1 MEEEIIALGAPT
13 FKGRGKLAD
22 EYIEGFR
29 ELWTQDDPEYA
40 GEYVNFNGIL
50 FEPKPTQ
57 KPYPP
62 IWIGG
67 ETKPARRRA
76 GKMGDGWYPVNNNPA
91 APYDT
96 LDRYAAGL
104 ADMRA
109 QADVAGRDPS
119 AIETGLITVGYR
131 MGEADQLD
139 DGSRKPFTGSADD
152 ILNDVGTF
160 RDGGLN
166 HMIVGFESDD
176 LQRSLDTI
184 EKFAEAVMGKIG

>member
-1 MEEEIIALGAPT
+1 
-13 FKGRGKLAD
+13 
-22 EYIEGFR
+22 
-29 ELWTQDDPEYA
+29 
-40 GEYVNFNGIL
+40 
-50 FEPKPTQ
+50 
-57 KPYPP
+57 
-62 IWIGG
+62 
-67 ETKPARRRA
+67 
-76 GKMGDGWYPVNNNPA
+76 MGDGWYPVNNNPA

-119 AIETGLITVGYR
+119 AIETGLITVGCR